1 MLRNILLVAAGGA
14 AGSVARYLL
23 SKAVQG
29 AAASAFPWGTMTVNI
44 AGCLLIGF
52 IGGLPIGGGDG
63 QWDGLKL
70 ALTAGFC
77 GGFTTFSTFA
87 NESLTLAKGGDALLP
102 ALYIGVSVAV
112 GILAAA
118 AGTQLAKALAG

>member
-1 MLRNILLVAAGGA
+1 MLVAVGGA

-23 SKAVQG
+23 SKAVQE

-52 IGGLPIGGGDG
+52 IAGLPLGGGEG
-63 QWDGLKL
+63 QWNGLKL
-70 ALTAGFC
+70 ALTVGFC
-77 GGFTTFSTFA
+77 GGFTTFSTFMG
-87 NESLTLAKGGDALLP
+87 ESLTLAKGGDTLLS
-102 ALYIGVSVAV
+102 AAYIGASVAV

>member
-1 MLRNILLVAAGGA
+1 MLRNILLVAVGGA

-23 SKAVQG
+23 SKAVQE

-52 IGGLPIGGGDG
+52 IAGLPLGGGEG
-63 QWDGLKL
+63 QWNGLKL
-70 ALTAGFC
+70 ALTVGFC
-77 GGFTTFSTFA
+77 GGFTTFSTFMG
-87 NESLTLAKGGDALLP
+87 ESLTLAKGGDTLLS
-102 ALYIGVSVAV
+102 AAYIGASVAV

>member
-1 MLRNILLVAAGGA
+1 MLRNILLVAVGGA

-23 SKAVQG
+23 SKAVQE

-52 IGGLPIGGGDG
+52 IAGLPLGGGEG
-63 QWDGLKL
+63 QWNGLKL
-70 ALTAGFC
+70 ALTTGFC
-77 GGFTTFSTFA
+77 GGFTTFSTFMG
-87 NESLTLAKGGDALLP
+87 ESLTLAKGGDTLLS
-102 ALYIGVSVAV
+102 AAYIGASVAV

>member
-1 MLRNILLVAAGGA
+1 MLVAVGGA

-23 SKAVQG
+23 SKAVQE

-52 IGGLPIGGGDG
+52 IAGLPLGGGEG
-63 QWDGLKL
+63 QWNGLKL
-70 ALTAGFC
+70 ALTTGFC
-77 GGFTTFSTFA
+77 GGFTTFSTFMG
-87 NESLTLAKGGDALLP
+87 ESLTLAKGGDTLLS
-102 ALYIGVSVAV
+102 AAYIGISVAV

-118 AGTQLAKALAG
+118 AGTQLAKVLAG

>member
-1 MLRNILLVAAGGA
+1 MLRNILLVAVGGA

-23 SKAVQG
+23 SKAVQE

-52 IGGLPIGGGDG
+52 IAGLPLGGGDG

-70 ALTAGFC
+70 ALTVGFC
-77 GGFTTFSTFA
+77 GGFTTFSTFMG
-87 NESLTLAKGGDALLP
+87 ESLTLAKGGDTLLS
-102 ALYIGVSVAV
+102 AAYIGASVAV